1 MKKSAKIVISAFVF
15 ASSFGV
21 LALNNFDRDSANH
34 ALAESDK
41 SINTTKELI
50 HNRIINTIDNF
61 KTATGSFTYMSK
73 VSGANFTVDY
83 AIRNNQNPA
92 SYKKITNNHNK
103 SVKVQKN
110 DGKAQV
116 ELDENKKEY
125 VKYDLN
131 VLGNVKDKEVK
142 NFSSRF
148 IKNEKGEKV
157 IKYRHDPTHMGVA
170 GNSIFPQELGFSFLN
185 NYSLWKITE
194 QVNYLDLNAVVI
206 EGTLDEYMSAK
217 LGADKFKLLVHESS
231 GILLKAEVFNSSNEE
246 VVLSIDTHN
255 IKINGEVDNSKL
267 SSKEPPG
274 YAKRE
279 LNRYKN

>member
-1 MKKSAKIVISAFVF
+1 MKRSTKILVAAFVL
-15 ASSFGV
+15 ASFGI
-21 LALNNFDRDSANH
+21 LSLNNFDRDNGNH
-34 ALAESDK
+34 ALAESDT
-41 SINTTKELI
+41 SINATKELI
-50 HNRIINTIDNF
+50 HNRMINTIDNF

-83 AIRNNQNPA
+83 DIRNNQSPA
-92 SYKKITNNHNK
+92 SYKKITDNRSK
-103 SVKVQKN
+103 SVIVQRN

-125 VKYDLN
+125 VKYNLN
-131 VLGNVKDKEVK
+131 VVDDEKEVK
-142 NFSSRF
+142 SFNSRF

-185 NYSLWKITE
+185 NYSLWKISE
-194 QVNYLDLNAVVI
+194 QVNFLDLNAFVI
-206 EGTLDEYMSAK
+206 EGTLDEYMGAK

-231 GILLKAEVFNSSNEE
+231 GILLKAEVFNSSNKE
-246 VVLSIDTHN
+246 VVLLINTHN
-255 IKINGEVDNSKL
+255 IKINGGVDNSKL

-274 YAKRE
+274 YVKRE
-279 LNRYKN
+279 LNKDKN